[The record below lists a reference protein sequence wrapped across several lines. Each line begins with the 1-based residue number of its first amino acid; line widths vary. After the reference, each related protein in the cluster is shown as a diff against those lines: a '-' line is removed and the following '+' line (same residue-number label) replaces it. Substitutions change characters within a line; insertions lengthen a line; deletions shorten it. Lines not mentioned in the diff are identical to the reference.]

1 MTSAHC
7 IVVAVEDELSG
18 EVMRRLIAA
27 SGRNFAIDRL
37 INTRGNGQIKAGI
50 NKFKSACHAV
60 PHVILTDL
68 DKYSCPLALLQAWKA
83 IRLPPQLLFRIA
95 VREVES
101 WLLADRDGIAEF
113 LHVAVAKV
121 PRNPESELDPKRSLI
136 NLARRSRKRRLVEEL
151 VPAQGSSASIG
162 PLYNARLS
170 EFVNTAWDIDRAKV
184 LAESLSRTI
193 DRLASFC
200 RNK

>member
-1 MTSAHC
+1 MTLAQF

-18 EVMRRLIAA
+18 VVMRRLIAA

-37 INTRGNGQIKAGI
+37 INTRGNGQLKSGMK
-50 NKFKSACHAV
+50 KFKSASHAL

-68 DKYSCPLALLQAWKA
+68 DNYTCPLALLKNWKA
-83 IRLPPQLLFRIA
+83 VHLPPRLLFRIA

-101 WLLADRDGIAEF
+101 WLLADREGIAEF

-121 PRNPESELDPKRSLI
+121 PRNPETEADPKRSLI
-136 NLARRSRKRRLVEEL
+136 NLARRSRKRRLAEEL
-151 VPAQGSSASIG
+151 VPSIGSSATIG

-170 EFVNTAWDIDRAKV
+170 EFVNSAWDIDRAKV
-184 LAESLSRTI
+184 LADSLSRTI
-193 DRLASFC
+193 SRLAVFLPQ
-200 RNK
+200 